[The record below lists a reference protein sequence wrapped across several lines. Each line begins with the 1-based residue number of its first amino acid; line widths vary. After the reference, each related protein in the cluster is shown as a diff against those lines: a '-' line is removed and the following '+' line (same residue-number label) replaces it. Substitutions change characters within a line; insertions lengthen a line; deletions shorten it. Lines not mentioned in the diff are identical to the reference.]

1 LGGKDGIWKQARE
14 LVMSEPKERTRRQLN
29 NIRAI
34 SVLVATRPKSLA
46 FGATPGF
53 GGDFKFSL
61 GFGGDKKLSLLV
73 ATQKDPHLVVAS
85 TNTSKMV
92 VTNSRPRLFSRF
104 WW

>member
-1 LGGKDGIWKQARE
+1 
-14 LVMSEPKERTRRQLN
+14 LV
-29 NIRAI
+29 
-34 SVLVATRPKSLA
+34 VTRPKSLA

-53 GGDFKFSL
+53 GGDFKFSF

-73 ATQKDPHLVVAS
+73 ATQKDPHLVVTS

-92 VTNSRPRLFSRF
+92 VTKSRPRIFFAVLVVTAPRPHPSSRF